1 MDRDFALSPE
11 QLELRE
17 QVAEFARDQLA
28 DDVVSRDREGGFW
41 REGWARCAKFG
52 VLGLP
57 IPAKYGGSGL
67 GMLATISAMEGLG
80 RGCRD
85 AGLVFSLNAQMW
97 SFEMPVLLHGSEEQR
112 RHWLP
117 RLCAGEVFAVHGMT
131 EPGAGSDPSSIS
143 TRFRRTAD
151 GYVLRGTKT
160 FITNAPVADA
170 VLVFATDDPARGHT
184 GVTGFLVERG
194 TPGLSFGRPMEK
206 MGLRTSP
213 IGEVILEDVVVPHES
228 RLGPEGAGMRI
239 FNSSME
245 WERACIFASHV
256 GTMER
261 QLEEAVRYARL
272 RRQFG
277 RPVAKFQSVQDRLV
291 DMRVRLDAARLLVY
305 RVGWLKDQGRS
316 AVAEAAVAKLFV
328 SEAYAQSALDAV
340 RVHGGY
346 GYMTES
352 EVERGLRD
360 AVGGLLYSGTS
371 EMQRRIIA
379 AYLGL

>member
-1 MDRDFALSPE
+1 VDRDFPLSPE
-11 QLELRE
+11 HVELRE
-17 QVAEFARDQLA
+17 QVAAFAREQLA
-28 DDVVSRDREGGFW
+28 GNVIARDRNEEFW
-41 REGWARCAKFG
+41 REGWARCARFG
-52 VLGLP
+52 LLGLP
-57 IPAKYGGSGL
+57 IPATYGGSGL
-67 GMLATISAMEGLG
+67 GMLATIAAMEGLG

-97 SFEMPVLLHGSEEQR
+97 SFELPVLLHGTEDQKR
-112 RHWLP
+112 RWLP
-117 RLCAGEVFAVHGMT
+117 RLCAGEIIAVHGMT
-131 EPGAGSDPSSIS
+131 EPGAGSDPSGIT
-143 TRFRRTAD
+143 TRFRPTAD
-151 GYVLRGTKT
+151 GYVLSGTKS
-160 FITNAPVADA
+160 FITNGPVADA
-170 VLVFATDDPARGHT
+170 ILVFATDDPARGHI
-184 GVTGFLVERG
+184 GLTGFLVERG
-194 TPGLSFGRPMEK
+194 TPGLSFGKPMEK
-206 MGLRTSP
+206 MGLRSSP
-213 IGEVILEDVVVPHES
+213 MGEVVLEDVGVPREA

-261 QLEEAVRYARL
+261 QLEGAIRYART

-291 DMRVRLDAARLLVY
+291 DMQIRLDAARLLVY
-305 RVGWLKDQGRS
+305 RVGWLKDRGKS
-316 AVAEAAVAKLFV
+316 AVAEAAAAKLFV
-328 SEAYAQSALDAV
+328 SEMYAESALDAV

-346 GYMTES
+346 GYMTEF

-360 AVGGLLYSGTS
+360 AVGALLYSGTS

>member
-1 MDRDFALSPE
+1 MDRDFALTPE
-11 QLELRE
+11 EIELRE
-17 QVAEFARDQLA
+17 SVAEFARKELQ
-28 DDVVSRDREGGFW
+28 DDVAGRDRNEEFW
-41 REGWARCAKFG
+41 REGWNRCARFG
-52 VLGLP
+52 LPGLP
-57 IPAKYGGSGL
+57 IPAEYGGSGL
-67 GMLATISAMEGLG
+67 GMLSTIAAMEGLG
-80 RGCRD
+80 RGCKD

-97 SFEMPVLLHGSEEQR
+97 SFELPVLLHGTEEQR
-112 RHWLP
+112 RRWLP
-117 RLCAGEVFAVHGMT
+117 PLCAGEAIAVHGMT
-131 EPGAGSDPSSIS
+131 EPGAGSDPAGIT
-143 TRFRRTAD
+143 TRYRAGAD
-151 GYVLRGTKT
+151 GYVLNGTKT

-170 VLVFATDDPARGHT
+170 VLVFATNDPSKGHT
-184 GVTGFLVERG
+184 AVTGFIVERG
-194 TPGLSFGRPMEK
+194 APGLSFGRPMEK

-213 IGEVILEDVVVPHES
+213 IGEVVLEDVVVPQSS

-261 QLEEAVRYARL
+261 QLEEAIAYARV

-305 RVGWLKDQGRS
+305 RVGWLKDRGKS
-316 AVAEAAVAKLFV
+316 AVAEAAIAKLFV
-328 SEAYAQSALDAV
+328 SEMYAQSALDAV

-346 GYMTES
+346 GYMTEF

-371 EMQRRIIA
+371 EMQRRVIA